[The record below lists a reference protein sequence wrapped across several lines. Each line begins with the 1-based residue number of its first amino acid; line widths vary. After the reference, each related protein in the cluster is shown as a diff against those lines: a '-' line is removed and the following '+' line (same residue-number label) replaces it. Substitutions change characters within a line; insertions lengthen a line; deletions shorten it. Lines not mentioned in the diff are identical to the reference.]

1 MHRNDD
7 THQMKYEVL
16 REVAQGAFDNDL
28 SHERLESIPF
38 KLIPTATPRFR
49 CCVYKEREIVRQH
62 VKLATGKA
70 PIPPHNVEHRIID
83 DNIIQ
88 VVPAACE
95 GCPIKRFQ
103 VTENCQ
109 RCMAK
114 ACQKACN
121 FDAISITAR
130 GAFID
135 QDKCRECGKCAAA
148 CPYNAITDLI
158 RPCKR
163 ACDVDAITIG
173 HDKLATINMEKCISC
188 GHCAA
193 ACPFGAI
200 SDLSQITEVIKRLRD
215 PYTNAIAI
223 PAPAIEGQ
231 FGGEATIGKV
241 KTALLELGFNEVF
254 EVALGGDAV
263 AYNEA
268 KELIEA
274 INSDEKMTTSCCP
287 AFVTLIKKHYPSLAE
302 KMSKTVSPMV
312 ATVRWIR
319 KHYKGAYVVFIGP
332 CMAKKAEARF
342 DVEGNPDAVLT
353 FEELNAIF
361 DAKGIDPVKCEES
374 ETQATSFG
382 RGFSAS
388 GGVSNAIIKAAK
400 ELGYSEKITPRPCN
414 GAKECKIAL
423 QMLKVGKL
431 PEDIIEGM
439 ICEGGCIAG
448 PGSLSDLN
456 KLKQSRLKKIKGFE
470 DDSIS
475 DMLSSQD
482 FMEIDMER

>member
-1 MHRNDD
+1 MRRNND

-16 REVAQGAFDNDL
+16 KEVAQSAFEDNL
-28 SHERLESIPF
+28 TQEHLETIPY

-49 CCVYKEREIVRQH
+49 CCVYKEREIIRQH
-62 VKLATGKA
+62 VKLALGKA
-70 PIPPHNVEHRIID
+70 PIPPHNVEHRVVD

-114 ACQKACN
+114 ACQNACN

-173 HDKLATINMEKCISC
+173 LDKLATIDMEKCISC

-200 SDLSQITEVIKRLRD
+200 GDLSQITDVIKRIKD
-215 PYTNAIAI
+215 QYTNAIAI

-231 FGGEATIGKV
+231 FGDDATIGKV
-241 KTALLELGFNEVF
+241 KTALLKLGFNEVF

-268 KELIEA
+268 QELIEA
-274 INSDEKMTTSCCP
+274 IHNGDKMTTSCCP
-287 AFVTLIKKHYPSLAE
+287 AFVNLIRKHYPALEE

-319 KHYKGAYVVFIGP
+319 EHFKGAYIVFIGP

-361 DAKGIDPVKCEES
+361 DAKGIDPAKCEES
-374 ETQATSFG
+374 ETQATSYG

-388 GGVSNAIIKAAK
+388 GGVSNAIVKAAK
-400 ELGYSEKITPRPCN
+400 ELGYEEKINPRPCN

-439 ICEGGCIAG
+439 ICQGGCIAG
-448 PGSLSDLN
+448 PGSLSDTN
-456 KLKQSRLKKIKGFE
+456 HLKQSRMKKVKGFE
-470 DDSIS
+470 DDSIT
-475 DMLSSQD
+475 DMLNSQG
-482 FMEIDMER
+482 FMNIDMER